1 MCLPLDAAFF
11 LDQAIKKNENM
22 TPVKGFRIDKTKNKK

>member
-11 LDQAIKKNENM
+11 LDQAIKKNE
-22 TPVKGFRIDKTKNKK
+22 KDDAGEGLSH

>member
-11 LDQAIKKNENM
+11 LDQAIKKNEKDD
-22 TPVKGFRIDKTKNKK
+22 TGEGLSH

>member
-11 LDQAIKKNENM
+11 LDQAIKKNEIHDA
-22 TPVKGFRIDKTKNKK
+22 GEGLSH

>member
-11 LDQAIKKNENM
+11 LDRAIRKNE
-22 TPVKGFRIDKTKNKK
+22 KHDAGEELSH

>member
-11 LDQAIKKNENM
+11 LDQGIKKNEKDD
-22 TPVKGFRIDKTKNKK
+22 TGEELSH

>member
-11 LDQAIKKNENM
+11 LDQAIKKNE
-22 TPVKGFRIDKTKNKK
+22 KHAAGEWLSH

>member
-11 LDQAIKKNENM
+11 LDQAIKMNEKHD
-22 TPVKGFRIDKTKNKK
+22 TGEELSH

>member
-11 LDQAIKKNENM
+11 LDQAIKKNE
-22 TPVKGFRIDKTKNKK
+22 KHDAGEGLSH

>member
-11 LDQAIKKNENM
+11 LDQAIKKNE
-22 TPVKGFRIDKTKNKK
+22 KYDAGEGLSH

>member
-11 LDQAIKKNENM
+11 LDQAIKKNE
-22 TPVKGFRIDKTKNKK
+22 KDDASEGLSH

>member
-11 LDQAIKKNENM
+11 LDQAIKKNEKHD
-22 TPVKGFRIDKTKNKK
+22 TGEGLSH